1 VKCAGASLRLATL
14 GLGALLLLA
23 ALPAT
28 GDDEGDLGGFE
39 DDEGSSSL
47 GGFDDFDE
55 PATDDNDDPLV
66 QDRWWDL
73 DGSISISNDWNFRP
87 HNSAAPFPEGT
98 SYLGLSRLRT
108 RLNVQLDLELPW
120 DFELRVSPYIWY
132 DFTYLIRGISN
143 FTQQVIDK
151 YEWEGDFQDSYIQGP
166 LLDNLDIKIGRQ
178 VVNWGRSDSLRVL
191 DILNPLDNRTPGR
204 ADIEDLRWAVGML
217 KLDYYVGPW
226 TVTAVAIPE
235 MRFDD
240 LPAVGNDFNPS
251 PIPLPPKNKPNNFR
265 DWEFAGRIRG
275 IFEGWDLSVQAAWYF
290 EDIPRLACDPVP
302 SPCNVV
308 NEARFN
314 YDRLTQVGAG
324 ANYIWGS
331 WLFKGEAAWLDG
343 FQFSEVDLVVPGF
356 GPVLIKTDRDKT
368 SRFDGMLGVEYYG
381 FSENTISIEAVNR
394 YIFDHA
400 DVVFGFPVFQRENQT
415 SYAIR
420 WTADWR
426 NARLQTTVL
435 AILFGW
441 KVQDGA
447 VIRLQ
452 ANYTIRDGLVA
463 TVGVLLFD
471 EGELPPLDTYG
482 KNDRVFLDLKWS
494 F

>member
-302 SPCNVV
+302 SP
-308 NEARFN
+308 AMSSTRPASTTTASP
-314 YDRLTQVGAG
+314 RLAPAPTTSGAP
-324 ANYIWGS
+324 GS
-331 WLFKGEAAWLDG
+331 SRGRP
-343 FQFSEVDLVVPGF
+343 PG
-356 GPVLIKTDRDKT
+356 
-368 SRFDGMLGVEYYG
+368 
-381 FSENTISIEAVNR
+381 
-394 YIFDHA
+394 
-400 DVVFGFPVFQRENQT
+400 
-415 SYAIR
+415 
-420 WTADWR
+420 WTASSSPR
-426 NARLQTTVL
+426 
-435 AILFGW
+435 
-441 KVQDGA
+441 
-447 VIRLQ
+447 
-452 ANYTIRDGLVA
+452 
-463 TVGVLLFD
+463 
-471 EGELPPLDTYG
+471 
-482 KNDRVFLDLKWS
+482 
-494 F
+494 